1 MRTGPISNG
10 MLLQMQ
16 QEQRTA
22 VISELSQNV
31 RRRLANIASLG
42 AEREIQKASEQLDAG
57 HRAWANT
64 KLGHGMD
71 LSRLAAELTRDPEES

>member
-22 VISELSQNV
+22 VISGLSQNV

-42 AEREIQKASEQLDAG
+42 AEREIQKASEQVDAG
-57 HRAWANT
+57 HRAWAIPSSGT
-64 KLGHGMD
+64 AWISAG
-71 LSRLAAELTRDPEES
+71 SPPS